1 MPIHVLCCKF
11 IIIFSRR
18 TCIVVTSIFLC
29 IDVVVLL
36 YVFSFRDRISLRV
49 VSVFVLRCFLHDKK
63 NHLLVCVR
71 VIIVYVDFF
80 SCYKQFDGLSLV
92 ERTKRCVVC
101 RWPLWLILNCR
112 LCVLSCA
119 LFVRSILALKQKNW
133 IFAFKYPNAQA
144 IETRIL
150 RSTLRFSFGTSNS
163 DFSSPL
169 MSNWRAQIKN

>member
-1 MPIHVLCCKF
+1 MCFVANL
-11 IIIFSRR
+11 
-18 TCIVVTSIFLC
+18 
-29 IDVVVLL
+29 LL
-36 YVFSFRDRISLRV
+36 YFLGVRVSSSQASFYISMSLSCCMLFRFETGFHFELSLSLYCVVFCTI
-49 VSVFVLRCFLHDKK
+49 KK
-63 NHLLVCVR
+63 ITLLVCVR
-71 VIIVYVDFF
+71 VIIVYVAFF

-119 LFVRSILALKQKNW
+119 LFVRSILAFKQKNW